1 MDGMVRREREV
12 DGVLTSLCDLGY
24 CEVGVDDGW
33 QSCTLAPGVVPGTW
47 PPTGSFHDDDGNPII
62 DTDKFPSLKSM
73 MDHAHALNLTSGWY
87 GNNCACQ
94 EAKDDELIYRGD
106 VKALRTFGFDALK
119 LDACGALL
127 DTELYNDLLE
137 ATPAT
142 SGRDAVLVENCH
154 WGESSKAPYK
164 PNATWCPWHMYRTS
178 MDLNPSYA
186 SVVRNLQT
194 VIEYATSD
202 LSRPGCWAC
211 IRRAARTL
219 DKQVSSSR
227 RQSDIDNPCG
237 QILICSWLA
246 LTPAC
251 LLLRRQRQ
259 ASVSRSNGPTSTPG
273 PFRPR
278 PSSCRTM

>member
-1 MDGMVRREREV
+1 MLGLILAPAAKEDGLAQTPPRGWRSWNAFHENVTQAYIEAIMDGMVRREREV

-73 MDHAHALNLTSGWY
+73 TDHAHALNLTSGWY

-219 DKQVSSSR
+219 DKQVSSPARAAS
-227 RQSDIDNPCG
+227 
-237 QILICSWLA
+237 LTLT
-246 LTPAC
+246 TPAD
-251 LLLRRQRQ
+251 
-259 ASVSRSNGPTSTPG
+259 RS
-273 PFRPR
+273 
-278 PSSCRTM
+278 